1 MNVIHDMGYRDI
13 YNDNEGNENGNEQ
26 YKKEC
31 EKRKQIENDELLAR
45 KLAEEYRNYDLF
57 NSRRYF

>member
-1 MNVIHDMGYRDI
+1 MNVIHDMGYKDI
-13 YNDNEGNENGNEQ
+13 YEGNEVNNEENEK

-31 EKRKQIENDELLAR
+31 EKRRQIENDELLAR
-45 KLAEEYRNYDLF
+45 KLAEEYKNYDMF